1 MRVEILGINVEK
13 KDIERKVNGKD
24 EQESVMNIDVLN
36 GKGDKMEID
45 G

>member
-13 KDIERKVNGKD
+13 KETERKVNGKE
-24 EQESVMNIDVLN
+24 EQDNGINTGVLN
-36 GKGDKMEID
+36 GNGDKMEID

>member
-13 KDIERKVNGKD
+13 KETERKANGKD
-24 EQESVMNIDVLN
+24 EQDNGIHTGVLN